1 MRRLVMV
8 ALLSVS
14 CMTSLGQ
21 SAETVAEESPE
32 LIQLRAENRLL
43 RATLKQRNDEIAAL
57 KATLKQRN
65 EEIAALKAEVARL
78 SADKKAAGP
87 DKPAEESPLK
97 NTLAYKL
104 AVINAGGYV
113 KEKDITVTRF
123 AYLLRTIVPKTSNT
137 TQQIA
142 DMSVSAVRALKEK
155 YGRDVKLLDFMEGM
169 NSLLPT
175 GERSDYARATALYM
189 QVLKN

>member
-1 MRRLVMV
+1 MTCLVMV
-8 ALLSVS
+8 AVLLLS
-14 CMTSLGQ
+14 CMTSFGQ
-21 SAETVAEESPE
+21 SAETVAKESPE
-32 LIQLRAENRLL
+32 LIRLRAENRL
-43 RATLKQRNDEIAAL
+43 L

-78 SADKKAAGP
+78 SPDNKAGDP
-87 DKPAEESPLK
+87 DKSAKESPPT

-113 KEKDITVTRF
+113 TEKDITVTRF
-123 AYLLRTIVPKTSNT
+123 AYLLCTIEAKTSNT

-142 DMSVSAVRALKEK
+142 DMSVGAVQNLREN

-169 NSLLPT
+169 NRVLPG
-175 GERSDYARATALYM
+175 GERSDYALATALYM
-189 QVLKN
+189 QVLKK